1 MIQNEI
7 KTSTDYLKAS
17 PLFNMSLT
25 SKELFHSNFLG
36 WLGQTYPA
44 LFREMCKQL
53 GSNTAAWPEDW
64 TVERE
69 QKASKAIS
77 LDLCVKGGDGQLY
90 MVLENKVKSVPN
102 LQQLTKYAEIRN
114 KHQNCNFVLLSLA
127 TNFLGKGQ
135 VGKPWII
142 RNYED
147 LANAIKS
154 VMSSCGQTCPDYHKS
169 IIQDYVQFAKGL
181 HSLFG
186 EMTVNE
192 TVNYIKNAP
201 REYADLRMSDVYEKL
216 RSSQIA
222 GMMAN
227 KMEERLRTEFSDR
240 EIEIKFGRSIA
251 EIKEEVET
259 PLTKVYV
266 DSGYTRNHGLIEAK
280 VKVNKEYV
288 LTVQVQGKHY
298 CHAIERFGV
307 HGNPAIVWE
316 ETQKALLQAW
326 FTATAKGNPFHVPT
340 KGYCVFDNKKDIFL
354 YRYRN
359 IEKEET
365 VDNILNEIIVDIIY
379 IIKSADKFPNLV
391 TELVK

>member
-1 MIQNEI
+1 MIQNQIEI
-7 KTSTDYLKAS
+7 STDYLKTS
-17 PLFNMSLT
+17 PLFNLSLT

-201 REYADLRMSDVYEKL
+201 REYADLRMDDVYEKL

-222 GMMAN
+222 GMMVN
-227 KMEERLRTEFSDR
+227 KMEERLRTEISDR
-240 EIEIKFGRSIA
+240 KIEIEFGRSIA

-266 DSGYTRNHGLIEAK
+266 DSSYTRNHGLIEAK

-288 LTVQVQGKHY
+288 LTVQVQGKQYRHV
-298 CHAIERFGV
+298 IERFVV
-307 HGNPAIVWE
+307 HGNNDATWKE
-316 ETQKALLQAW
+316 MQKGSLQEW
-326 FTATAKGNPFHVPT
+326 FNSTAEGKTLNGSRKE
-340 KGYCVFDNKKDIFL
+340 YCVFGSKFL

-359 IEKEET
+359 VEKET
-365 VDNILNEIIVDIIY
+365 VVDILNEIIKDIIH
-379 IIKSADKFPNLV
+379 IFKSADQFPDLE
-391 TELVK
+391 TETVK